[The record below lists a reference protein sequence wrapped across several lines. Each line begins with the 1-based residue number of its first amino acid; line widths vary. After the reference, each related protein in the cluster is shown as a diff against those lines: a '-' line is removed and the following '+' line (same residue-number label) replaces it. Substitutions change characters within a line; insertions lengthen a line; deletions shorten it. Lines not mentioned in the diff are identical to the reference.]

1 MTPTVITH
9 ALTTRTRVAL
19 AGATLLALTA
29 AGCSAATPVDPGTA
43 DPTASSTSTS
53 EAADDAAFNEADVA
67 FAQMMIIHHR
77 DAVDMARMAPERT
90 TDPDVLALADA
101 IAAAQQPEIDLMS
114 GWLED
119 WDAEVP
125 PEGSAMAPM
134 EHGETMPGAMSE
146 DQMAQLEG
154 SRDAAFDAAFLTLM
168 IGHHEGA
175 IEMAEDELADG
186 ADPAALALAQQIITT
201 QSAEIDAMRELLGS

>member
-1 MTPTVITH
+1 MTPTVLTH
-9 ALTTRTRVAL
+9 ALTARTRVAL

-29 AGCSAATPVDPGTA
+29 AGCSAAAPADPGTA
-43 DPTASSTSTS
+43 DPPAPSSAS
-53 EAADDAAFNEADVA
+53 EAADDATFNEADVA

-114 GWLED
+114 GWLEG
-119 WDAEVP
+119 WDAELP
-125 PEGSAMAPM
+125 PEGSSMAPM

-186 ADPAALALAQQIITT
+186 VDPAALALAQQIITT

>member
-1 MTPTVITH
+1 MTTTLLTR

-19 AGATLLALTA
+19 VGATLLALTA
-29 AGCSAATPVDPGTA
+29 AGCSDPAPVDPGTIE
-43 DPTASSTSTS
+43 PTASSTSPSTS
-53 EAADDAAFNEADVA
+53 EDDAAFNEADVA

-114 GWLED
+114 GWLEG
-119 WDAEVP
+119 WVAEVP
-125 PEGSAMAPM
+125 PEGSSMAPM

-146 DQMAQLEG
+146 DQMSELEG
-154 SRDAAFDAAFLTLM
+154 SRDAAFDTAFLTLM

-175 IEMAEDELADG
+175 IEMAEDVLATG
-186 ADPAALALAQQIITT
+186 ANPAALALAQQIIAT
-201 QSAEIDAMRELLGS
+201 QSAEIDTMRELLGS